1 MSETNQIPRGSDQ
14 LQPRGGELAKD
25 LVDMT
30 EDQMAEFIA
39 IDLLEIE
46 NRRYRNGS
54 MPQSD
59 HKILFLIGNY
69 LNDVTTAIDIRGQK
83 IYTKDSQFPKP
94 PKIPEVSAAIS
105 RYFKFGRGNLPRV
118 LSQVSDVF
126 YNLAQLRV
134 LDPEI
139 ANVYT
144 EWMNKLSG
152 GLGMESRD
160 LLGLAI
166 IKYRRRLIERE
177 GAKDVP
183 VEESIIEGFIQQEQI
198 AGEFSVKPPTEEGLK
213 NFYRLVNLLGQKVLA
228 PRIAQMKV
236 METSIALEYSD

>member
-1 MSETNQIPRGSDQ
+1 
-14 LQPRGGELAKD
+14 
-25 LVDMT
+25 
-30 EDQMAEFIA
+30 
-39 IDLLEIE
+39 
-46 NRRYRNGS
+46 
-54 MPQSD
+54 
-59 HKILFLIGNY
+59 
-69 LNDVTTAIDIRGQK
+69 
-83 IYTKDSQFPKP
+83 
-94 PKIPEVSAAIS
+94 
-105 RYFKFGRGNLPRV
+105 
-118 LSQVSDVF
+118 
-126 YNLAQLRV
+126 
-134 LDPEI
+134 
-139 ANVYT
+139 
-144 EWMNKLSG
+144 
-152 GLGMESRD
+152 MESRD